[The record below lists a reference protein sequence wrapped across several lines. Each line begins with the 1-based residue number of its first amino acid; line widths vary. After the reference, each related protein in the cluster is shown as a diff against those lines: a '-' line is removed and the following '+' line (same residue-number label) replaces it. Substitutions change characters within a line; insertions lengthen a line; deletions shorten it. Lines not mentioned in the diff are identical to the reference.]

1 MIFSRSR
8 RSIFP
13 LLPPYGAHDPD
24 GERITTVH
32 PDDLTPYLGLRAR
45 LSQVWIN
52 RWTILLLLVLVRVLI
67 AIGSLQN
74 DMATAKREALSS
86 CTSVESMGSAMAS
99 MPHYLSQGVNDM
111 TATGF
116 DKAVNGLKSML
127 LLTITG
133 VEEIIVFIIKIMYQ
147 TYLCLVT
154 MAVRGTVSAAIALI
168 KDALDFLNSTLSTIG
183 HDIDATVS
191 TFETGLEDFANLVNT
206 AANDLGA
213 HLPTLNLNTSVDALE
228 NIHLPQSIDAKLNTL
243 NSSIPTFN
251 EADSYVQDLIRA
263 PFQEIN
269 GLINQSLGTYS
280 FDRTLLPVP
289 EKKQLTFCGDNDGIN
304 NFFQGVDEV
313 AVMARKIFI
322 IVMLIAAVLA
332 CIPVAWKEIRRWR
345 SMKERSQLVRKEAHD
360 PMDVVYIVSRP
371 YTAAAGIKA
380 ASRFSNSRRQTL
392 VRWAIA
398 YATTM
403 PALFVLA
410 LGIAGLLGCLCQWL
424 LLRAVQKTVPELSS
438 EVTAFADK
446 VVSSLENAS
455 VAWADG
461 ANQAITHMNNDINDN
476 VFGWVNKS
484 THAVNNTLNSFVDKT
499 MGVLNETFQDTILY
513 DPITEVFQCLI
524 GLKIEGIEKGLTW
537 VSDHAH
543 VDFPLLPSNVFSSGA
558 AASISNSSNP
568 SDSFLADAGSDTSNK
583 ISQVVVSVVSKLED
597 GVRQEAMIATAV
609 VAIWVLVALIGATRA
624 MILFWGRDR
633 NRGEGGGHAIDP
645 VPRAPYP
652 ASDFMEV
659 PLTAAPKN
667 QHDSF
672 ARMATAPA
680 VSARGG
686 PVSIDDEKY
695 GFAGHRT
702 YNAALNVDSA
712 PAVRGSTYVEYD
724 VKRGI

>member
-1 MIFSRSR
+1 
-8 RSIFP
+8 
-13 LLPPYGAHDPD
+13 
-24 GERITTVH
+24 
-32 PDDLTPYLGLRAR
+32 
-45 LSQVWIN
+45 
-52 RWTILLLLVLVRVLI
+52 
-67 AIGSLQN
+67 
-74 DMATAKREALSS
+74 
-86 CTSVESMGSAMAS
+86 MGSAMAS
-99 MPHYLSQGVNDM
+99 MPHYLSQGVNDL

-133 VEEIIVFIIKIMYQ
+133 IEEIIVFIIKIMYQ
-147 TYLCLVT
+147 TYLCLIT
-154 MAVRGTVSAAIALI
+154 MAVRGTVSAGIALI
-168 KDALDFLNSTLSTIG
+168 EDALDFLNSTLSTIG

-206 AANDLGA
+206 AASDLGA
-213 HLPTLNLNTSVDALE
+213 HLPSLNLNTSVDALE

-243 NSSIPTFN
+243 NSSIPTFS
-251 EADSYVQDLIRA
+251 EVDSYVQGLIRV

-280 FDRTLLPVP
+280 FDRSVLPVP
-289 EKKQLTFCGDNDGIN
+289 QKQQLTFCGDNDGIN
-304 NFFQGVDEV
+304 KFFNGVEDI

-322 IVMLIAAVLA
+322 IVMLLAAVLA
-332 CIPVAWKEIRRWR
+332 CVPMAWKEIRRWR

-380 ASRFSNSRRQTL
+380 ASRFSNSRRQIL

-438 EVTAFADK
+438 EVTAYADK
-446 VVSSLENAS
+446 VVGSLENAS
-455 VAWADG
+455 VSWANG
-461 ANQAITHMNNDINDN
+461 ANQAITNMNNDINDN

-484 THAVNNTLNSFVDKT
+484 THAVNDTLNTFVDKT
-499 MGVLNETFQDTILY
+499 MGVLNETFQNTILY
-513 DPITEVFQCLI
+513 DPITEVFECLI
-524 GLKIEGIEKGLTW
+524 GLKIAGIEKGLTW
-537 VSDHAH
+537 VSDNAH
-543 VDFPLLPSNVFSSGA
+543 VDFPLLPSTVFSAGA
-558 AASISNSSNP
+558 AASISNSSSNP

-583 ISQVVVSVVSKLED
+583 ISQVVVGVVNKLEE
-597 GVRQEAMIATAV
+597 GVRQEAIIATAV
-609 VAIWVLVALIGATRA
+609 FAIWVLVALIGATRA

-645 VPRAPYP
+645 VPRAPGP
-652 ASDFMEV
+652 TNGFMEV
-659 PLTAAPKN
+659 PLTAASKN

-672 ARMATAPA
+672 DRVAMGLA
-680 VSARGG
+680 VPTRGG

-695 GFAGHRT
+695 GFAGHRA
-702 YNAALNVDSA
+702 YNTALKVDSA
-712 PAVRGSTYVEYD
+712 PAMRGSTYVEYD
-724 VKRGI
+724 AKRGI